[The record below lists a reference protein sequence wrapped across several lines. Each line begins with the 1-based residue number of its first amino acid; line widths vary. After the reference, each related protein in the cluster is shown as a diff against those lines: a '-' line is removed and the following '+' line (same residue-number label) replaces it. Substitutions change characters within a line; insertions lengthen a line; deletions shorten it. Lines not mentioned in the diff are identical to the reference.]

1 LIKFYIRIFLN
12 TVNKER
18 SVDFFLNIYK
28 TNMSHSLIIDLYVKL
43 INEYISLM
51 GQSEILKSI
60 HDKRHIVFAGL
71 NALNHIFKI
80 NLVSTKNIETT
91 YYYCEKAGYC
101 YLEYIEQI
109 NKTDILTNLNV
120 SDVLSFVYKEN
131 ILHHNEN
138 PTEILSDNYPSNTFT
153 NINIL
158 VNDEL
163 DNILYKMTSITN
175 ILLYWNNE
183 SVLFT
188 DQQFICKNYLSNY
201 LKFFI
206 YRDYDV
212 LYEYLAII
220 LEKIKMKT
228 DIYFEF
234 IEEFYK
240 RIVYLDKKNRIP
252 NTEKLRYKIITF
264 SSVYSDIQL
273 DPVKGFVKTVL
284 L

>member
-1 LIKFYIRIFLN
+1 
-12 TVNKER
+12 
-18 SVDFFLNIYK
+18 
-28 TNMSHSLIIDLYVKL
+28 MSHSLIIDLYVKL

-60 HDKRHIVFAGL
+60 HDKRHIIFSGL

-80 NLVSTKNIETT
+80 NLVSTKNIHTT

-109 NKTDILTNLNV
+109 NKTDILTSLNI
-120 SDVLSFVYKEN
+120 SDVISFVYKEN
-131 ILHHNEN
+131 ILHHNEH
-138 PTEILSDNYPSNTFT
+138 PSEILSDNYPSNTFT

-163 DNILYKMTSITN
+163 DRTLYKMTSITN

-183 SVLFT
+183 NVLFT
-188 DQQFICKNYLSNY
+188 DQQFICKNYLTNY

-206 YRDYDV
+206 YRDYDI

-252 NTEKLRYKIITF
+252 NPERLRYKIISFYST
-264 SSVYSDIQL
+264 YSDIQVE
-273 DPVKGFVKTVL
+273 PVKAFVKTVL